1 MRNSGLSSLAL
12 TLSAANLVAF
22 VLAAFLAWLKCGRD
36 IMPVGAVLSI
46 ALYILGKLGL
56 YRVKLLNKT
65 EPLRISTIIDVKV

>member
-1 MRNSGLSSLAL
+1 LAL

-46 ALYILGKLGL
+46 ALYILGKARPLSCQ
-56 YRVKLLNKT
+56 LLNKT
-65 EPLRISTIIDVKV
+65 EPLPISTIIDVKV

>member
-12 TLSAANLVAF
+12 HSKRGELGGIRAGGFSGVAE
-22 VLAAFLAWLKCGRD
+22 VRRD

-56 YRVKLLNKT
+56 YRAKLLNKT
-65 EPLRISTIIDVKV
+65 EPLRISTMIDVKV